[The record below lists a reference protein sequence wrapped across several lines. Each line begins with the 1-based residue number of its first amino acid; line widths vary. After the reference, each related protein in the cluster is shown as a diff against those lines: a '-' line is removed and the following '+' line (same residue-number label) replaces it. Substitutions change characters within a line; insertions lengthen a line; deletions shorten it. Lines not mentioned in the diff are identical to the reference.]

1 MIVRKFCFSGVFLF
15 IIFQKRKINNKI
27 YFIFFLVLD
36 VMYYDGYDEEV
47 VDEIFLNFYI
57 SMKLIIVD
65 FYYMYFL
72 FYLKLYI

>member
-1 MIVRKFCFSGVFLF
+1 
-15 IIFQKRKINNKI
+15 
-27 YFIFFLVLD
+27 
-36 VMYYDGYDEEV
+36 MYYDGYDEEV

-72 FYLKLYI
+72 FYLKLFDWK